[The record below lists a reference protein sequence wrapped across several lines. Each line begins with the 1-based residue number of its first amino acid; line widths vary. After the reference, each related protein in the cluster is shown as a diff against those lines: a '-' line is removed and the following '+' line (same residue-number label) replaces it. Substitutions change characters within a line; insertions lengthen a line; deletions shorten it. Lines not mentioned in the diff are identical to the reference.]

1 MSQSTPTITVDRL
14 AERQADGTLI
24 DVREGNEYVQA
35 HIPGARLVPMGELP
49 ARVDELDRTR
59 PVWVVCASGNRS
71 QAMTDLLCAR
81 GFEAYSVADGTRDWM
96 TSGRPVERG
105 L

>member
-1 MSQSTPTITVDRL
+1 MSLSTPTITVDHL
-14 AERQADGTLI
+14 AERRDDGTLI

-35 HIPGARLVPMGELP
+35 HIPSAVLVPMGQLP
-49 ARVDELDRTR
+49 SRVDELDRSR
-59 PVWVVCASGNRS
+59 PVWVVCATGNRS

-81 GFEAYSVADGTRDWM
+81 GFEAYSVAGGTRDWM
-96 TSGRPVERG
+96 ASGRPVERG